1 MNNLTRSAASA
12 VVAIA
17 FCCANVSALAM
28 PKAAEDESAQVSTGD
43 NAARPKLS
51 SSKPKAAA
59 SQKKSAKKPAKSS
72 APKTSAKHAKVKPA
86 KK

>member
-1 MNNLTRSAASA
+1 MKISIRSVASA
-12 VVAIA
+12 VAAIA
-17 FCCANVSALAM
+17 FCCANMTALAM
-28 PKAAEDESAQVSTGD
+28 PKAAEDENALVSSGD

-51 SSKPKAAA
+51 SPKPHAAV

-72 APKTSAKHAKVKPA
+72 APQTSAKHGKVKPA